1 MNGSFLMSVKPAFL
15 KSTVSHP
22 TSTQASVKMVARLPP
37 SYSACA
43 YRCDWRQNDMASLT
57 LLPTAEHMCV
67 TSPKLT
73 CYSEGNSQVY
83 YAAPVGK
90 GYKKPGAKKKKN
102 PKQTK
107 LGLLHLP
114 FYQSMRRHR
123 SQILATTLEPFWS
136 RQLFQPI
143 PLACFSK

>member
-22 TSTQASVKMVARLPP
+22 TSSQASVKMVARLPP

-57 LLPTAEHMCV
+57 LLPTAEHICV

-90 GYKKPGAKKKKN
+90 GYKKPGAKTKKQKN
-102 PKQTK
+102 PNRQNWDCFISHFTN
-107 LGLLHLP
+107 LWEGTGVRSWLP
-114 FYQSMRRHR
+114 LWNPSGADNFFNQF
-123 SQILATTLEPFWS
+123 L
-136 RQLFQPI
+136 
-143 PLACFSK
+143 